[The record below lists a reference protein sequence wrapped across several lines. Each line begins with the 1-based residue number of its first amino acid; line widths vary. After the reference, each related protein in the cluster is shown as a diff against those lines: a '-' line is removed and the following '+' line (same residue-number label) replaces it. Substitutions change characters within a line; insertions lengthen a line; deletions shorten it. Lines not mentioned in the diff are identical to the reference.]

1 MSDVLRQRQLDLP
14 SDEGEVK
21 HQEDKMASFGWKC
34 VQISTSALSGVVF
47 GFAVEKGRGT
57 VCLFALS
64 VCVSPGVLTVH

>member
-1 MSDVLRQRQLDLP
+1 MDLA
-14 SDEGEVK
+14 SGEREVQY
-21 HQEDKMASFGWKC
+21 QEDKMASFGWKC

-64 VCVSPGVLTVH
+64 VFVSPGVLTVH